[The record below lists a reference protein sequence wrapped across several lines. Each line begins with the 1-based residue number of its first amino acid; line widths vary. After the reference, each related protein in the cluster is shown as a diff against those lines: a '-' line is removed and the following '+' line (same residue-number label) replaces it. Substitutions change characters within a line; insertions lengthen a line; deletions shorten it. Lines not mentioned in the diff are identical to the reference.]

1 MFNHVAM
8 TDEFLS
14 TQTAFIMIAHMF
26 VFSCFMLTQVIMI
39 AKNLSTLITNVNL
52 TAMSSGE
59 GSLTIW
65 AQFGQENRGGVF
77 KTRNNSRCNSVT
89 VNTPLLQLLMN
100 LL

>member
-1 MFNHVAM
+1 MTRWMAAEITSIVVESCFMFNHVAM

-14 TQTAFIMIAHMF
+14 TQSAFIMIAHMF

-65 AQFGQENRGGVF
+65 A
-77 KTRNNSRCNSVT
+77 
-89 VNTPLLQLLMN
+89 
-100 LL
+100 